1 MSIHVPHF
9 VLLFATVLNV
19 SPVQRYIEMLS
30 VQLEQS
36 LHCVLLWHTEEA
48 LARRE
53 KSMRSHLEPFS
64 CEKERERSDRD
75 NWDLNDVSTRN
86 LNWMS
91 KWHHYLRLSC
101 AKRLFFR
108 KAIKQAI
115 GGGLYLKWTAARN
128 MKYNLLP
135 LMQSRSNDSMHASR
149 PFSHSLCPLLVHS
162 SYHTVVLS
170 ELFRGTRMWEGWDY
184 TKTVGTAG

>member
-1 MSIHVPHF
+1 MFHILFCFSPQCVPGTE
-9 VLLFATVLNV
+9 VYRNAQRTVGTELTLCPPLTHWRGFGKKRKINEE
-19 SPVQRYIEMLS
+19 SPRAF
-30 VQLEQS
+30 QL
-36 LHCVLLWHTEEA
+36 
-48 LARRE
+48 
-53 KSMRSHLEPFS
+53 
-64 CEKERERSDRD
+64 RERSDRD

-135 LMQSRSNDSMHASR
+135 LMQSRSNDSMHACI
-149 PFSHSLCPLLVHS
+149 FIQ
-162 SYHTVVLS
+162 TI
-170 ELFRGTRMWEGWDY
+170 
-184 TKTVGTAG
+184 